1 MQGVQYCQFD
11 MLVYYKMIITMALA
25 NVSIRSYDDDHGRMM
40 MEGGLNHRVLD
51 SDDPNLNPDSAS

>member
-1 MQGVQYCQFD
+1 

-25 NVSIRSYDDDHGRMM
+25 NVSIRSHDDDHGRMM
-40 MEGGLNHRVLD
+40 MECGLNHRVLD